1 MTNYMTEFE
10 QHVKEWSGCKRCDLC
25 KTRKQVVHAR
35 GSIPA
40 DLVLCAE
47 APGVSEDVI
56 GKPMVGPAGD
66 LFDEILRRAIPKGIT
81 YLIANLVGC
90 LPLDEEGK
98 KQGQPPEEAIEACTP
113 RLQHLIRMADPKLV
127 VCVGAMARDWL
138 TPGYKH
144 SIKLH
149 REIPRVEVIHPAAI
163 IRSNYAMRGLAIQKA
178 VVTISNAITEYVE
191 PKE

>member
-1 MTNYMTEFE
+1 MTEFE
-10 QHVKEWSGCKRCDLC
+10 QHVKEWSGCQRCDLC

-40 DLVLCAE
+40 HIVFIAE

-66 LFDEILRRAIPKGIT
+66 LFSEILRRAVPSGVT
-81 YLIANLVGC
+81 YLIVNLVGC
-90 LPLDEEGK
+90 IPLDEEGR

-113 RLQHLIRMADPKLV
+113 RLQHLIRMADPKLI

-138 TPGYKH
+138 IPGYRH

-149 REIPRVEVIHPAAI
+149 RDIPRSEVTHPAAI
-163 IRSNYAMRGLAIQKA
+163 IRSNYAMRGLAIQKC
-178 VVTISNAITEYVE
+178 VVTISNAITEHV
-191 PKE
+191 KT